1 MDTDKDSR
9 KESEKCANR
18 NEDISTRNHC
28 NGKEKNIMG
37 KGTNKR
43 YIITYENKKW
53 SWLRPY

>member
-28 NGKEKNIMG
+28 NGKEKISWVREQ
-37 KGTNKR
+37 TNG
-43 YIITYENKKW
+43 I
-53 SWLRPY
+53 